1 MRILTFT
8 FLCLAALPAAAG
20 TLLDVPYYPEAA
32 RTNAY
37 QAERC
42 VLDARF
48 PDSVKGFPT
57 VVWFHGGGLSGGQK
71 HWIDLKDGG
80 IAVVAVNYR
89 LAPRAQ
95 VPDFIRDAAAAV
107 AWTFAHAAQ
116 YGGDTNR
123 IFVSGHSAG
132 GYLAA
137 MVGLDPEWLAPY
149 GISPRRL
156 AGIAPISGQM
166 STHFLVKK
174 QRGDKGEQYR
184 PLIDEYAPLYWVS
197 KDAPPVCLITGDR
210 RVEWPCR
217 VEENE
222 LLAASL
228 RRLGAPKVEFYEMGG
243 LDHGGAGEG
252 GLILLRKFVREICD
266 GK

>member
-1 MRILTFT
+1 MRNLAVAL
-8 FLCLAALPAAAG
+8 LCVVSFSAGAG
-20 TLLDVPYYPEAA
+20 TLLNAPYYPEAE

-37 QAERC
+37 QIERC
-42 VLDARF
+42 VLDAKF
-48 PDSVKGFPT
+48 PDSVTGFPT

-71 HWIDLKDGG
+71 HWIDLKDSS
-80 IAVVAVNYR
+80 IAVIIVNYR

-95 VPDFIRDAAAAV
+95 TPEFMRDAAAAV
-107 AWTFAHAAQ
+107 AWAFAHVAQ
-116 YGGDTNR
+116 YGGDTNK

-132 GYLAA
+132 GYLTA

-184 PLIDEYAPLYWVS
+184 TLIDEYAPLYWAS
-197 KDAPPVCLITGDR
+197 KDAPAVCLITGDR
-210 RVEWPCR
+210 KIEWPCR

-228 RRLGAPKVEFYEMGG
+228 RQLGAPKVEFYEMGG
-243 LDHGGAGEG
+243 LDHNGAGEG
-252 GLILLRKFVREICD
+252 GLILLRKFIRKISD